1 MLLQRQFLQCGWSGD
16 SVLCA
21 CAVPAVIRPAVVSAD
36 CTTATRLPGLLL
48 PSLFLAFSWS
58 WAVHLQPGLCF
69 PVLVQQQALPCW
81 SQCHLPERSLLPLG
95 LLSPW
100 QSLLLACS
108 HLAAA
113 LGSLGCSAPVLCVD
127 LNSAWGVETGYKAL
141 GAKLL
146 GECEPYFM
154 DTRVPGLPR
163 RAQTPSRLLHAS
175 WAGFGQMSAA
185 RCCGVSLWV
194 AGLPN
199 AAHSPGTGPTARGA
213 CCEPGAA
220 RQAAELGSCPL
231 PCLQVLHLLPRC
243 LPALPYSSDTQG
255 PCASGAGVAFFIPF
269 FNICFPPAAFKAHE
283 EEVRKKFR
291 PIEQLKEEFEKL
303 NVKMETDYEIMDKLI
318 SKFNSSASTLDEKV
332 AALYDLEYYVHQVT
346 KMHL

>member
-1 MLLQRQFLQCGWSGD
+1 
-16 SVLCA
+16 
-21 CAVPAVIRPAVVSAD
+21 
-36 CTTATRLPGLLL
+36 
-48 PSLFLAFSWS
+48 
-58 WAVHLQPGLCF
+58 
-69 PVLVQQQALPCW
+69 
-81 SQCHLPERSLLPLG
+81 
-95 LLSPW
+95 
-100 QSLLLACS
+100 
-108 HLAAA
+108 
-113 LGSLGCSAPVLCVD
+113 
-127 LNSAWGVETGYKAL
+127 
-141 GAKLL
+141 
-146 GECEPYFM
+146 
-154 DTRVPGLPR
+154 
-163 RAQTPSRLLHAS
+163 
-175 WAGFGQMSAA
+175 MSAA

-199 AAHSPGTGPTARGA
+199 AAHSLGTGPTARGA

-231 PCLQVLHLLPRC
+231 PCLQVLHPLPRC

-255 PCASGAGVAFFIPF
+255 PRASGAGVAFFIPL